1 LKPKISVI
9 LPTLEEQAIF
19 RVVKDVRRLLGN
31 DTEIIIVGRGSEDYF
46 AQLDKL
52 NVKVLRQKRRGLE
65 KALLM
70 GFNAATGEILA
81 TTDADGTHGSEG
93 LPKGVRLV
101 SEGKADFVLGN
112 RMGSIQKEAMSSY
125 LQFGNSA
132 LSNIFNIFYGTHVHD
147 VLTGLFVTKR
157 EVFDKIKRVRPYRT
171 GIAFFAAEV
180 AKRGYS
186 LDEVDIKYYIRK
198 YGSSQLTKS
207 KLLWGIR
214 AAVFFILHSR

>member
-1 LKPKISVI
+1 VRPKISVI

-19 RVVKDVRRLLGN
+19 GVVKDIRRLLGK
-31 DTEIIIVGRGSEDYF
+31 DTEIVIVARGSEDYF
-46 AQLDKL
+46 SKLDKL
-52 NVKVLRQKRRGLE
+52 GVKVIRQKRRGLE

-70 GFNAATGEILA
+70 GFGAATGDILA

-112 RMGSIQKEAMSSY
+112 RMGSIQKEAMGGY
-125 LQFGNSA
+125 LQFGNSM
-132 LSNIFNIFYGTHVHD
+132 LSNIFNLFYGTNVHD
-147 VLTGLFVTKR
+147 VLTGLFVTKK
-157 EVFDKIKRVRPYRT
+157 EVFEKIKRVQPYRT

-186 LDEVDIKYYIRK
+186 IKEVDIKYYTRR

-207 KLLWGIR
+207 KFLWGMR